1 MQIHE
6 PSFVAAERSSSTLN
20 PDATV
25 NSSAGVAAP
34 FPAVAR
40 HALNG
45 QRQTIVKNA
54 RARAGCRYFV
64 SNAQSFSES
73 PKVV

>member
-1 MQIHE
+1 
-6 PSFVAAERSSSTLN
+6 
-20 PDATV
+20 
-25 NSSAGVAAP
+25 
-34 FPAVAR
+34 
-40 HALNG
+40 
-45 QRQTIVKNA
+45 VKNA